1 MQFHPTKPRNTSPQ
15 GDAQRVLTSTAPA
28 PARTPKSAA
37 PPHSPRDATKQTAS
51 SDPPDSGTLGIRR
64 NTSTHDTSDET
75 GRARAANLRPQS
87 PIPAASADDET
98 PQGPPP
104 STRPVHAYIN
114 IWCTPRPRRAAA
126 SPPKPEAQSSPTTGP
141 EHPSSQKPSKQK
153 NPKYKAAAPPAA
165 EET

>member
-1 MQFHPTKPRNTSPQ
+1 M
-15 GDAQRVLTSTAPA
+15 LTAPA

-51 SDPPDSGTLGIRR
+51 SDPPDSGTQDIRR

-75 GRARAANLRPQS
+75 GRARAANLRRQF

-104 STRPVHAYIN
+104 SPRSAHADIN
-114 IWCTPRPRRAAA
+114 TSYTPHPQRAAA
-126 SPPKPEAQSSPTTGP
+126 SRPKPEAQSSPKTVP
-141 EHPSSQKPSKQK
+141 AHPSSPKPSKQR
-153 NPKYKAAAPPAA
+153 NPKYKAAALPAA

>member
-1 MQFHPTKPRNTSPQ
+1 M
-15 GDAQRVLTSTAPA
+15 LTAPA

-37 PPHSPRDATKQTAS
+37 PPHSPRDATRQTAS
-51 SDPPDSGTLGIRR
+51 SDPPDSGTPDIRR

-75 GRARAANLRPQS
+75 GRAPAANLHPQS

-98 PQGPPP
+98 PQGPPLSP
-104 STRPVHAYIN
+104 RSAHADTDTSYIPHPQ
-114 IWCTPRPRRAAA
+114 TAAA
-126 SPPKPEAQSSPTTGP
+126 SPPKPEDQSSPTRGP
-141 EHPSSQKPSKQK
+141 ARPSSQKPAKQR

>member
-1 MQFHPTKPRNTSPQ
+1 M
-15 GDAQRVLTSTAPA
+15 LTAPA

-51 SDPPDSGTLGIRR
+51 SDPPDSGTQDIRR

-87 PIPAASADDET
+87 PIPASSADDET

-104 STRPVHAYIN
+104 SPRSAHADTDTSY
-114 IWCTPRPRRAAA
+114 TPHPQRAAA
-126 SPPKPEAQSSPTTGP
+126 SPPKPEAQSSPTRGP
-141 EHPSSQKPSKQK
+141 AHPSSQKPSKQK
-153 NPKYKAAAPPAA
+153 SPKYKAAALLSV